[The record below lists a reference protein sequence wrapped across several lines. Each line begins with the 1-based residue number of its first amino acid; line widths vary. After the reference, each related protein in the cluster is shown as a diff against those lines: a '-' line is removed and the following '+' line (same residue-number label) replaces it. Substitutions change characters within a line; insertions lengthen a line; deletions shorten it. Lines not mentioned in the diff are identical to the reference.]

1 MFASHLGSAFLLSSI
16 KRKCMSTQAPGSI
29 WAHPPGLQTSLT
41 LPWNDPIVGSRKS
54 ELNTCS
60 SCLPGVCRVP
70 SRQTLKRAWWWSLFV
85 SFCPTG
91 SMVSSLHF
99 LLDPAP
105 GGAVA
110 RADHHAHRLE
120 YWRERGDVLS
130 NFLSTEELDHLKE
143 PNSWRMGNSK
153 GWGTPH
159 GRRSGDSWGQG
170 R

>member
-1 MFASHLGSAFLLSSI
+1 MFASHLGSAFLLNSI

-29 WAHPPGLQTSLT
+29 WAHPPGGQTSLT

-91 SMVSSLHF
+91 WTVSSLHF

-105 GGAVA
+105 GGIVA
-110 RADHHAHRLE
+110 RAERHAHWQNILE
-120 YWRERGDVLS
+120 GAWRCPQLLS
-130 NFLSTEELDHLKE
+130 IEELDYLQE
-143 PNSWRMGNSK
+143 PNSWTMGNSK

-159 GRRSGDSWGQG
+159 GRHSGDSWGQG